1 MFFRL
6 LPEVY
11 LINGKSKSLLQN
23 ILDKKYLW
31 IHNDLAQIIKDC
43 EENNPISENLRIFYL
58 Y

>member
-43 EENNPISENLRIFYL
+43 E
-58 Y
+58 